1 MCPTGCEDWF
11 EYEERTAQQERYERQ
26 RDLDARFRE
35 YQPEPTFDFPQSPP
49 LQLGTTTMSGT
60 VIETDAANQQLRDF
74 DYGELPGHEQAAC
87 EKDAAKIIEHE
98 KRGLALLVAQG
109 GLLKRVQTR
118 LANHKNGTFRK
129 WVEAKVPFTYET
141 AYKRISIHN
150 AFADIVSQA
159 DNISIDT
166 KAAEF
171 IAGLVAKDAI
181 TDEQMSSI
189 VDEAKTQPVSKSRAK
204 ALLEPADNSQPAS
217 GSESVNANRG
227 NDWPAIL
234 STFAKRKSVSYEEL
248 AEHAG
253 MKNPE
258 KIRRY
263 ASQWADASGLVVEK
277 NEDGISVRSGGD
289 AVESIFGTLPARTK
303 RKVLQKLHLDE
314 DMVQAKFKEFKRNNT
329 TVQQHITEALYKVH
343 DMLHG
348 IVQEYRSKE
357 HLLKRMGSEQARDL
371 LRVQSLIESLS
382 GEVEAILH
390 KGVGNVIS
398 DKQ

>member
-26 RDLDARFRE
+26 RDLEARFRE
-35 YQPEPTFDFPQSPP
+35 YQPEPSIKSPQSPP
-49 LQLGTTTMSGT
+49 LQLGTITMSKT
-60 VIETDAANQQLRDF
+60 IAQTDTANGQLRDF
-74 DYGELPGHEQAAC
+74 DYGELPSHEQAAC
-87 EKDAAKIIEHE
+87 EKDAANIIEHE

-109 GLLKRVQTR
+109 GLLKRVQER
-118 LANHKNGTFRK
+118 LANNKSGTFRK
-129 WVEAKVPFTYET
+129 WIEAKMPFKPTT
-141 AYKRISIHN
+141 AYLRISVHD
-150 AFADIVSQA
+150 AFADIVRKT
-159 DNISIDT
+159 DNIFLSHT
-166 KAAEF
+166 AAEY

-189 VDEAKTQPVSKSRAK
+189 VDEAKTQPVGKSRAK
-204 ALLEPADNSQPAS
+204 ELLKPAADSEPAS
-217 GSESVNANRG
+217 GSEPVKSNRRT
-227 NDWPAIL
+227 DWPSVLA
-234 STFAKRKSVSYEEL
+234 TFAKRKSVSYEEL

-253 MKNPE
+253 EKNPG
-258 KIRRY
+258 KVKRY
-263 ASQWADASGLVVEK
+263 ASQWADASGLVVDK
-277 NEDGISVRSGGD
+277 TEDGISVRSGGD